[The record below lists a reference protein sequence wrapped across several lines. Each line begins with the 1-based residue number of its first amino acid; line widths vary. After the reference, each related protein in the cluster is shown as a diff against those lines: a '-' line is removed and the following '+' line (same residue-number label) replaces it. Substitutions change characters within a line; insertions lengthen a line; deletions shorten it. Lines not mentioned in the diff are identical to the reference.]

1 MTGVPGGQ
9 GTITFP
15 SGSMY
20 VGGFRDGKRTGQGI
34 MNYSHGG
41 KYVGEFYGG
50 DPWNAVEYNKD
61 GNIIGKWMNG
71 VRQ

>member
-1 MTGVPGGQ
+1 MGAYDNPAIIRDRSAEIYGQ
-9 GTITFP
+9 AAASFGAA
-15 SGSMY
+15 
-20 VGGFRDGKRTGQGI
+20 VGKGI

>member
-1 MTGVPGGQ
+1 
-9 GTITFP
+9 
-15 SGSMY
+15 
-20 VGGFRDGKRTGQGI
+20 